1 MNFSKHPFSSFG
13 VDFVIL
19 FFECCIAAMPLG
31 RGLELHIS
39 VDCDLLWSVW
49 AFVLQLL
56 LGSLS
61 MLKVFLGYYSECLC
75 NVYVPYLLSLF
86 VIIQHFG
93 DFGFLFPQ
101 SIQFFPIW
109 MHIMGCGFSCDA
121 PIAFCVGWCWVVM
134 GFQDMYVSSLQY
146 ARSQSLYFSTMTR

>member
-19 FFECCIAAMPLG
+19 FFECCIAIMPLD
-31 RGLELHIS
+31 RGLELCIS
-39 VDCDLLWSVW
+39 VDCGLLWSVW

-61 MLKVFLGYYSECLC
+61 MLKVFPRYCNEYLC
-75 NVYVPYLLSLF
+75 NVHVSYLLPLF
-86 VIIQHFG
+86 LIMQHVG

-101 SIQFFPIW
+101 SI
-109 MHIMGCGFSCDA
+109 
-121 PIAFCVGWCWVVM
+121 
-134 GFQDMYVSSLQY
+134 
-146 ARSQSLYFSTMTR
+146 